1 MLPIKI
7 VTLVTG
13 ERIICGFTELI
24 LERENQSFNFYGI
37 LIKCPYILKL
47 EPVYDA
53 NLSAD
58 ENTRDLV
65 VNFTKWNP
73 YTPETQFKIP
83 MQHMIAVAEPDPQ
96 IKEIYIQK
104 FGDDLDEWDYSDDGG
119 ESGNSI
125 EESRLS
131 DSDGGGEGGD
141 SRVSVD
147 ESVSD
152 S

>member
-37 LIKCPYILKL
+37 LMKCPYILKL
-47 EPVYDA
+47 EPVF
-53 NLSAD
+53 D
-58 ENTRDLV
+58 ENLEPDQNSRDLI
-65 VNFTKWNP
+65 VNFSKWNP
-73 YTPETQFKIP
+73 YTPETQFKVP
-83 MQHMIAVAEPDPQ
+83 MQHMLAVAEPDPQ
-96 IKEIYIQK
+96 IKEIYLQK
-104 FGDDLDEWDYSDDGG
+104 FGDDLNDWEYSEDGG
-119 ESGNSI
+119 MSGNSV
-125 EESRLS
+125 EESRLL
-131 DSDGGGEGGD
+131 DSNSGGEGGE
-141 SRVSVD
+141 SRVSLD